1 MANGFGKWF
10 DEQQKEAEGG
20 GGEDQSAWSLLF
32 SGQEKK
38 SDDGDIESQGFLDSA
53 TNWMDSM
60 KNATMEGV
68 GLSQSEN
75 APEPPLMMGLSY
87 QTRFK
92 GFVLTLFFAA
102 FFFFMAFTVGLPL
115 VVVRPSKFALCFT
128 MGSLLF
134 MASFG
139 LLKGPLEHVKSMI
152 TPDQLPFTIVYFS
165 SMSFT
170 LYSSLISRSYIFVV
184 ISSSIQIG
192 TLCYYMLSFIPGGT
206 TGAKVFVTMFI
217 KSSRMIG
224 GILISFFNACLKMV
238 SS

>member
-1 MANGFGKWF
+1 MASGFGKWF
-10 DEQQKEAEGG
+10 DEQQKEEAGDDG
-20 GGEDQSAWSLLF
+20 QSPWSQLF

-38 SDDGDIESQGFLDSA
+38 TDSDIESQGFLDSA
-53 TNWMDSM
+53 TNWMDSF
-60 KNATMEGV
+60 KNSTMESV
-68 GLSQSEN
+68 GLSQSQE
-75 APEPPLMMGLSY
+75 AEPPLMMGLSY

-115 VVVRPSKFALCFT
+115 VVIRPSKFALCFT

-152 TPDQLPFTIVYFS
+152 TPDQLPFTIVYMG
-165 SMSFT
+165 SMGLT
-170 LYSSLISRSYIFVV
+170 LYASLISRSYILVV
-184 ISSSIQIG
+184 IASSIQIG
-192 TLCYYMLSFIPGGT
+192 TLCYYFLSFIPGGT
-206 TGAKVFVTMFI
+206 TGAKVFITMFMR
-217 KSSRMIG
+217 SARMIG
-224 GILISFFNACLKMV
+224 GIMFTFFKGCLKMV